1 MFIGTKI
8 KEIRNLKKLTRQDMA
23 DKMDMSVTAYRNIE
37 EEDTDINFSRLLQ
50 IADVFD
56 MNLVDLVSFGEKI
69 TQINSNVIGDNNT
82 NSNPVIY
89 ANLTDK
95 DLIHIIDKSKQ
106 EVSFLKEK
114 ITLLETTITDLRN
127 TVAVLQKEK

>member
-56 MNLVDLVSFGEKI
+56 MNLVDLVSFGEKTVQI
-69 TQINSNVIGDNNT
+69 THNIIGDNHT
-82 NSNPVIY
+82 QPTIY
-89 ANLTDK
+89 ASDK
-95 DLIHIIDKSKQ
+95 DLAHKLDKSEQ